1 MRNPAYANLITG
13 SITRLHKEYPGLP
26 IGEHIAHALDG
37 ADIYN
42 VSDKQFAELLSEYL
56 LTLELDDE
64 YSHSMGENDNYPQ
77 DD

>member
-1 MRNPAYANLITG
+1 MRNPVYADIISKNIL
-13 SITRLHKEYPGLP
+13 RLHKEYPGLP

-56 LTLELDDE
+56 ITLELDDE
-64 YSHSMGENDNYPQ
+64 YSHTFQEDDDYPQ